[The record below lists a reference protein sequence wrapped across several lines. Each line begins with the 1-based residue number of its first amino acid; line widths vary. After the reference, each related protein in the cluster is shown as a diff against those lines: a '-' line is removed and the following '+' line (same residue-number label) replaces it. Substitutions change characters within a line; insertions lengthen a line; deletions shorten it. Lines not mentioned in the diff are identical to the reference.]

1 MNEDHNYRKAPRVI
15 MAVIMGIFLAGILSL
30 ITGAFIMLLWNWLM
44 PDIFGLGVITYWQ
57 AFGLSL
63 LAKLLLCSFGRMFPG
78 GHNKWHDKRW
88 HGYAKR
94 CGKYKDW
101 RFDDVYEQ
109 WWEKEGSESFESYMK
124 KEKEEKQDKDQ
135 DKE

>member
-1 MNEDHNYRKAPRVI
+1 MNKEGSHCGKGFRII
-15 MAVIMGIFLAGILSL
+15 MAVIMGMFAAAALSL
-30 ITGAFIMLLWNWLM
+30 VTGVFVMLLWNWVM
-44 PDIFGLGVITYWQ
+44 PMIFGLGTITFWQ

-63 LAKLLLCSFGRMFPG
+63 LAKLLLCGFGRMYPG
-78 GHNKWHDKRW
+78 GRYHDRRRREYLKRW
-88 HGYAKR
+88 GR
-94 CGKYKDW
+94 FKDW

-124 KEKEEKQDKDQ
+124 SQKENEQDKD